1 MITLSDND
9 LFKQQALI
17 NGQWVAPD
25 DLPKIAVTNP
35 ATLEVIGHVPNMGVI
50 GAKEAIESSKVAL
63 QTWKLK
69 TAKERSQL
77 LRNWFDLI
85 MANQEDLAKLM
96 TLEQG
101 KPINEAKGEI
111 GFAASFLEW
120 FSEQARRI
128 EGEVIAPPSS
138 DRRLVTIK
146 QGVGVCAAITPWNF
160 PAAMITRKVGPAL
173 AAGCTMVL
181 KPASQTPFSALALAE
196 LALRAGIPAGVF
208 NVVTGDAESIA
219 EEFTSNPIVRKLTF
233 TGSTPIGAKLMAQG
247 AAHIQKSSMEL
258 GGNAPF
264 IVFEDADIDA
274 AVEGALISKYRNNGQ
289 TCVCANRFYIHD
301 TVFDAFVEKLSQ
313 KVKALKLGNGLDLST
328 QIGPFI
334 DKKALDK
341 NLELIK
347 DAINKGAKLIC
358 GGEVAHPEGLQ
369 GHYLTPAILTDVKP
383 TMRLSCEEI
392 FGPVAP
398 IMRFKDEAE
407 VIALANDT
415 EFGLASY
422 FYTNDLSRTWRVG
435 EALEYGMV
443 GINTGLIS
451 TAEAPFG
458 GVKQSGL
465 GREGSQHGI
474 EEYLDIKYL
483 CMGIKTSN

>member
-1 MITLSDND
+1 MTLNNPS
-9 LFKQQALI
+9 LFKQQCLI
-17 NGQWVAPD
+17 DGKWQDASNQARID
-25 DLPKIAVTNP
+25 VTNP
-35 ATLEVIGHVPNMGVI
+35 ATLEVIGSVPNMGK
-50 GAKEAIESSKVAL
+50 AETQAAIVSSKAAFDV
-63 QTWKLK
+63 WKTK
-69 TAKERSQL
+69 TTKERSNL
-77 LRNWFDLI
+77 LRQWYNLI
-85 MANQEDLAKLM
+85 IENQEDLAKLM

-101 KPINEAKGEI
+101 KPINEAKGEVL
-111 GFAASFLEW
+111 FSASFLEW

-128 EGEVIAPPSS
+128 EGEVIAPPSN
-138 DRRLVTIK
+138 DRRLVTIR

-181 KPASQTPFSALALAE
+181 KPATQTPFSALALAE
-196 LALRAGIPAGVF
+196 LALQAGIPAGVF
-208 NVVTGDAESIA
+208 NVITGDAAPIA
-219 EEFTSNPIVRKLTF
+219 DELTHNPIVRKLTF
-233 TGSTPIGAKLMAQG
+233 TGSTPIGSMLMAQG
-247 AAHIQKSSMEL
+247 ASHIQKSSMEL

-301 TVFDAFVEKLSQ
+301 SVYDVFVQKLTD
-313 KVKALKLGNGLDLST
+313 KVKALKLGNGLEAST

-334 DKKALDK
+334 DQKALDK
-341 NLELIK
+341 NLQFIE
-347 DAINKGAKLIC
+347 DAISKGAKLIC
-358 GGEVAHPEGLQ
+358 GGEVAHPEGLA
-369 GHYLTPAILTDVKP
+369 GHFMTPAILVDVN
-383 TMRLSCEEI
+383 TSMRVSCEEI
-392 FGPVAP
+392 FGPIAP
-398 IMRFKDEAE
+398 IMRFNSEEE
-407 VIALANDT
+407 VIKLANNT

-422 FYTNDLSRTWRVG
+422 FYTKDLSRTWRVG

-474 EEYLDIKYL
+474 DEYLDIKYL
-483 CMGIKTSN
+483 CMGIA

>member
-1 MITLSDND
+1 MITLTDPS
-9 LFKQQALI
+9 LFRQQALI
-17 NGQWVAPD
+17 HGNWVEASSQ
-25 DLPKIAVTNP
+25 KTIEVTNP
-35 ATLEVIGHVPNMGVI
+35 ATLEVIGHIPSMGTEEAKQAI
-50 GAKEAIESSKVAL
+50 ASSKEALVS
-63 QTWKLK
+63 WKQK
-69 TAKERSQL
+69 TTKERSQL
-77 LRNWFDLI
+77 LRAWYDLI
-85 MANQEDLAKLM
+85 VKNQDDLAKLM

-101 KPINEAKGEI
+101 KPINEAKGEVL
-111 GFAASFLEW
+111 FAASFLEW

-128 EGEVIAPPSS
+128 EGEVIATPSN
-138 DRRLVTIK
+138 DRRLLTIR
-146 QGVGVCAAITPWNF
+146 QPVGVCAAITPWNF

-208 NVVTGDAESIA
+208 NVVTGEAAPIA
-219 EEFTSNPIVRKLTF
+219 EEFTHNPVVRKLTF
-233 TGSTPIGAKLMAQG
+233 TGSTPIGSKLMSQG
-247 AAHIQKSSMEL
+247 ASHIQKSSMEL

-264 IVFEDADIDA
+264 IVFADADINA
-274 AVEGALISKYRNNGQ
+274 AVNGAIISKYRNNGQ

-301 TVFDAFVEKLSQ
+301 SVFDEFVTKLTA
-313 KVKALKLGNGLDLST
+313 KVEALAIGNGLDAQT

-334 DKKALDK
+334 DKRALDK
-341 NLELIK
+341 NLQFIE
-347 DAINKGAKLIC
+347 DAIEKGATLVC
-358 GGEVAHPEGLQ
+358 GGKQVHPEGLN
-369 GHYLTPAILTDVKP
+369 GYFLTPTILVNVDK
-383 TMRLSCEEI
+383 TMKVSCEEI
-392 FGPVAP
+392 FGPIAP
-398 IMRFKDEAE
+398 IMRFKEESE
-407 VIALANDT
+407 VIELANDT

-422 FYTNDLSRTWRVG
+422 FYTKDLSRTWRVS

-474 EEYLDIKYL
+474 EEYLEIKYL
-483 CMGIKTSN
+483 CMGIE